1 MKSRVVAF
9 AFVALAGLMLTARA
23 AQANDG
29 VTFGIGFRLGL
40 AIGHKPYYGP
50 TYPRAHYGPYH
61 YGPYYYAP
69 RVVYALPAV
78 VVVPVVPLATVVVPP
93 VTYVQPA
100 TYVVPIP
107 AVASQPA
114 TIVVRLADLSAHV
127 YFDDTL
133 TQQTGA
139 ERRFH
144 TPPLVFGANNSYTIR
159 AVSPASGFMLEQRV
173 RVTPGQSIVIDFNRG
188 GSEGLP
194 APR

>member
-1 MKSRVVAF
+1 MKFRVFAF
-9 AFVALAGLMLTARA
+9 AFVALAGLMLSAGA
-23 AQANDG
+23 VQANG
-29 VTFGIGFRLGL
+29 GFTFGIGFNNG
-40 AIGHKPYYGP
+40 IGHKPYYGP
-50 TYPRAHYGPYH
+50 TYPQAHYGPYY

-114 TIVVRLADLSAHV
+114 TIVVRLADPSAHV

-133 TQQTGA
+133 TQQTGL

-144 TPPLVFGANNSYTIR
+144 TPPLAFGANNSYTIR
-159 AVSPASGFMLEQRV
+159 AVSPSSGFTLEQRV